1 MKKMR
6 TFIISTVLVL
16 SFISC
21 KNKET
26 KIHHNNSIAEHSKD
40 ETTKHWSY
48 EGETSPEHWTE
59 IEKNT
64 NCDGKRQSPI
74 NIIDIDSKHVSKDS
88 LNLKISYNT
97 QTIIHDIINNGHT
110 VQFDF
115 ELGDSIWY
123 KNEVFNLKQLH
134 FHESSEH
141 TVDGIRY
148 PIEIHLVH
156 TNKTGKFTVLSI
168 LGKEGKEHANFE
180 FLEFFLPIK
189 NGETKTI
196 GKPFDLKLIFPSN
209 INEYYSYE
217 GSLTTP
223 PCSETVN
230 WIVFK
235 QPIVL
240 SLNQVLKLKKNMP
253 LNNYRN
259 EQLINN
265 RVVFKTFE

>member
-1 MKKMR
+1 MQIK
-6 TFIISTVLVL
+6 STLVIL
-16 SFISC
+16 TASIFSLIAC
-21 KNKET
+21 KNNKT
-26 KIHHNNSIAEHSKD
+26 KVHNNSMDKNHKV
-40 ETTKHWSY
+40 ETAKHWSY
-48 EGETSPEHWTE
+48 EGETSPEHWVE
-59 IEKNT
+59 IEKNS
-64 NCDGKRQSPI
+64 NCAGKKQSPI
-74 NIIDIDSKHVSKDS
+74 NIIDIDSKYVSKGS
-88 LNLKISYNT
+88 LNLKIYYNT
-97 QTIIHDIINNGHT
+97 QTIIHDVINNGHS

-115 ELGDSIWY
+115 ELGDSILIR
-123 KNEVFNLKQLH
+123 NEVFNLKQIH
-134 FHESSEH
+134 FHEPSEH

-156 TNKTGKFTVLSI
+156 TNKTGEYTVLSI
-168 LGKEGKEHANFE
+168 LGKEGKEHVDFE

-235 QPIVL
+235 QPIIL
-240 SLNQVLKLKKNMP
+240 SLNQVLKLKHNMP

-259 EQLINN
+259 EQPLNDREVI
-265 RVVFKTFE
+265 KTFK